1 MCQGRG
7 VIRITKVAVIC
18 LIASFCNDTTQNIVL
33 FKLVNLF
40 KYRYGQKCVFC
51 FIFSASGWNI
61 RFSWDTNIMRTVVC
75 VRARYRSFLLTGTI
89 NFYESLNMHIAHNT
103 TACAQNKYTQT
114 KGVSVTDK
122 ALISIFLSLNLLA
135 YAQFACWCPCLNLTL
150 FRNGRFPVG
159 EFLSRTDYR
168 GKAFH
173 NRWVPAYVR
182 AELVKRF

>member
-1 MCQGRG
+1 M
-7 VIRITKVAVIC
+7 
-18 LIASFCNDTTQNIVL
+18 TQPKILCYQN
-33 FKLVNLF
+33 LVTFLS

-103 TACAQNKYTQT
+103 TACAQNKYTRRHIESLSQI
-114 KGVSVTDK
+114 K
-122 ALISIFLSLNLLA
+122 LLYQYFLSLNLFA
-135 YAQFACWCPCLNLTL
+135 YAQLACWCPCLNLTL
-150 FRNGRFPVG
+150 FQNGRFPAG
-159 EFLSRTDYR
+159 EFLSGTDYR

-182 AELVKRF
+182 AELVRRF